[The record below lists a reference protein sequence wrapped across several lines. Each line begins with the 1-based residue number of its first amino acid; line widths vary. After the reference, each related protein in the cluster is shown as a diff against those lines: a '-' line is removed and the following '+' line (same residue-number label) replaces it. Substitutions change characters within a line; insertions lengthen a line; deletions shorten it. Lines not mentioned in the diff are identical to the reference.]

1 MCGNGVLIGMVVTQ
15 VHHRITHRDQ
25 AVAVVAFF
33 AAAIGAATTTAVGLP
48 IVAGT
53 GRPTGST
60 ITAFVWFFRR
70 TPSSPLSPNS
80 AIAEFE
86 NFLKILKMKKLEKT
100 DELLIIQK
108 LYDYLVW
115 VSPIINRLPRDKK
128 FTIGDRLLNRL
139 YDVLEDLIKAKY
151 RSRKKI
157 ELLEQANVGLEIT
170 RFYQRLI
177 LSDNLWNRKR
187 YEFASK
193 SVNDIGR
200 LLGKW
205 AIQVKVRNEKSR

>member
-1 MCGNGVLIGMVVTQ
+1 
-15 VHHRITHRDQ
+15 
-25 AVAVVAFF
+25 
-33 AAAIGAATTTAVGLP
+33 
-48 IVAGT
+48 
-53 GRPTGST
+53 
-60 ITAFVWFFRR
+60 
-70 TPSSPLSPNS
+70 
-80 AIAEFE
+80 
-86 NFLKILKMKKLEKT
+86 LKILKMKKLEKT

>member
-1 MCGNGVLIGMVVTQ
+1 MAITQ
-15 VHHRITHRDQ
+15 VHRRITHRDQ
-25 AVAVVAFF
+25 AVAVIAFF
-33 AAAIGAATTTAVGLP
+33 AAAIGGTTSTAVELP
-48 IVAGT
+48 VASGT
-53 GRPTGST
+53 IRTT
-60 ITAFVWFFRR
+60 VATVAAFVWFFRR

>member
-1 MCGNGVLIGMVVTQ
+1 MVVTQ

-33 AAAIGAATTTAVGLP
+33 AAAGGTSSATTVELP
-48 IVAGT
+48 VVAGAI
-53 GRPTGST
+53 RSADST
-60 ITAFVWFFRR
+60 LSAFVWFFRR